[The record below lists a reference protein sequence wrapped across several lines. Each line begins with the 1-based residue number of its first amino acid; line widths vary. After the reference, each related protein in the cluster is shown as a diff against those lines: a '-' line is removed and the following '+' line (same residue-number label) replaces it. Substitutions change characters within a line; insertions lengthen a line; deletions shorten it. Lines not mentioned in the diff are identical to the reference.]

1 MPRRLPKVFTLPG
14 YRRLWTA
21 STLSRWGDAFHTVAL
36 PLLVLHLT
44 GSGLGVGAVVV
55 AEIVP
60 VLLLAPLAGAVV
72 DRISPLRVMIAAD
85 LVRATLVAALPLVY
99 GNIGAVYAIAF
110 GLSAA
115 SVFFNPATGAM
126 LPRLVGEKE
135 LVAANSGIWT
145 AAVLSQIALAPA
157 AGLLVVAFGFAP
169 AFLINAVSF
178 ALSALVLIRL
188 PPAARPSAESDRDQ
202 AVHPGRRWRR
212 WAHQAG
218 GGIHLIAQDRLLR
231 TLAAGQLLAALS
243 AGATSAL
250 LVVLATD
257 RLHLGP
263 AGYGWLL
270 AAIGIGAAAGPL
282 LVLRR
287 VQDPRRPLLV
297 FGPFALRGGVDLTL
311 AATTNPVVAGG
322 ALATYGVGTSTGAVT
337 FTSLLQ
343 ATAPESHRG
352 RILAAFD
359 MLWQSGRLASLLV
372 GGLLADAFGVHW
384 VFLGGGILLLAA
396 AALGCTTRTRPSITE
411 RDSGPGNTAC

>member
-1 MPRRLPKVFTLPG
+1 MPRRLPKVFTRPG

-44 GSGLGVGAVVV
+44 GSGLGVGAVVA

-85 LVRATLVAALPLVY
+85 LARATLVAVLPLVY
-99 GNIGAVYAIAF
+99 GNVGAVYAIAF

-115 SVFFNPATGAM
+115 SVFFNPATGAL
-126 LPRLVGEKE
+126 LPRLVGERE
-135 LVAANSGIWT
+135 LVTANSGIWT

-157 AGLLVVAFGFAP
+157 AGLLVVAAGFAP
-169 AFLINAVSF
+169 AFLINAASF
-178 ALSALVLIRL
+178 ALSALVLTRL
-188 PPAARPSAESDRDQ
+188 PLAARPSAEPDGGEPI
-202 AVHPGRRWRR
+202 HPGKRWRR

-218 GGIHLIAQDRLLR
+218 GGIQLIIRDRLLR

-250 LVVLATD
+250 LVVLAAD

-270 AAIGIGAAAGPL
+270 AAIGVGAAAGPL

-287 VQDPRRPLLV
+287 VEDPRRPLLV
-297 FGPFALRGGVDLTL
+297 FGPFAVRGGVDLAL

-322 ALATYGVGTSTGAVT
+322 ALAVYGVGTSTGAVT

-343 ATAPESHRG
+343 ATAPETHRG

-359 MLWQSGRLASLLV
+359 MLWQTGRLASLLA

-384 VFLGGGILLLAA
+384 VFLAGGILLLAA
-396 AALGCTTRTRPSITE
+396 AALGCTTRIRPSIGE
-411 RDSGPGNTAC
+411 RDNEPDNTAR

>member
-1 MPRRLPKVFTLPG
+1 MPSRLPKVFTYPA

-44 GSGLGVGAVVV
+44 GSGLGVGTVVV

-60 VLLLAPLAGAVV
+60 VLLLAPVAGAVV
-72 DRISPLRVMIAAD
+72 DRISPLKVMITAD
-85 LVRATLVAALPLVY
+85 LVRAALVAVLPLVY

-115 SVFFNPATGAM
+115 SVFFNPATGAL
-126 LPRLVGEKE
+126 LPRLVGEKD
-135 LVAANSGIWT
+135 LVTANSGIWT

-157 AGLLVVAFGFAP
+157 AGLLIVAFGFAP
-169 AFLINAVSF
+169 AFLINAASF
-178 ALSALVLIRL
+178 AFSAVVLVRL
-188 PPAARPSAESDRDQ
+188 PLAARPSLTPHHGE
-202 AVHPGRRWRR
+202 AVHPVGRWRR

-218 GGIHLIAQDRLLR
+218 GGIHLIAGDRLLR

-250 LVVLATD
+250 LVVLAAD
-257 RLHLGP
+257 RLGLGP

-270 AAIGIGAAAGPL
+270 AAIGVGAAAGPL

-287 VQDPRRPLLV
+287 VEDPRRPVLV

-311 AATTNPVVAGG
+311 AATTNPIVAGG
-322 ALATYGVGTSTGAVT
+322 ALAAYGVGTSTGAVT

-343 ATAPESHRG
+343 ATAPETHRG
-352 RILAAFD
+352 RVLAAFD
-359 MLWQSGRLASLLV
+359 MLWQTGRLASLLV
-372 GGLLADAFGVHW
+372 GGLLADTVGVHW

-396 AALGCTTRTRPSITE
+396 AALGFTTRIRPMTGAQ
-411 RDSGPGNTAC
+411 DSQPDTTVH